1 MDYATTINNYHNSSS
16 SKFNMIENYLYIY
29 HIGYNQ
35 ETGQTGQFVIL
46 PTYPETIT
54 DTLNSSFAET
64 SPLSRSAP
72 IFSYQSSGPRKVSL
86 ELKFHRD
93 TMTQINYG
101 KSTLKVELGDDY
113 VDTIIKNLQA
123 CALPSYKT
131 ALKMIDPPM
140 VAVRFG
146 NEIFIKGIINGGVN
160 VSYSLPLLDNNKY
173 AQVSIQFEI
182 TEIDPYD
189 AETISQVGSFRGIDK
204 SIEKRLGIN

>member
-93 TMTQINYG
+93 MMT
-101 KSTLKVELGDDY
+101 
-113 VDTIIKNLQA
+113 
-123 CALPSYKT
+123 
-131 ALKMIDPPM
+131 
-140 VAVRFG
+140 
-146 NEIFIKGIINGGVN
+146 
-160 VSYSLPLLDNNKY
+160 
-173 AQVSIQFEI
+173 
-182 TEIDPYD
+182 
-189 AETISQVGSFRGIDK
+189 
-204 SIEKRLGIN
+204 

>member
-93 TMTQINYG
+93 MMTQINYG